1 MGNNVKSK
9 MESKMEKKNT
19 EKINSDI
26 IRDVRGNLGVEP
38 DDTSKDEMINTMS
51 LDEIFSRWCEWNGY
65 INLSREFKRV
75 IGNIYG
81 RDIERRLILK

>member
-1 MGNNVKSK
+1 MKSK
-9 MESKMEKKNT
+9 MEDNMGKKKT
-19 EKINSDI
+19 EKISSDI
-26 IRDVRGNLGVEP
+26 IRDVRENLGVGP
-38 DDTSKDEMINTMS
+38 NDMSKDEMINTMS

-81 RDIERRLILK
+81 IDIERRLILK